1 MRRSDFPYIEG
12 KVVSA
17 SLLRWV
23 HFSVEAAQKNLQ
35 NLNDYSQYE
44 IKSPILFTDQKEGPS
59 KENII
64 INK

>member
-1 MRRSDFPYIEG
+1 LNQESNE
-12 KVVSA
+12 
-17 SLLRWV
+17 
-23 HFSVEAAQKNLQ
+23 